1 VRFRL
6 AEQGTRAVVDFD
18 DGGMNLLSAD
28 ALRELAA
35 LIPSL
40 AKGSYRMMVFQSGR
54 PSLFAAGADMSEMAR
69 FDAAQAYEF
78 SRLGQETFD
87 ALERLPFVTVAMID
101 GDCFGGALDLAM
113 SFDVRLATARSRFAH
128 PGARIGIVTGFGGTS
143 RWRKLMDRPAAHQ
156 LFLANRV
163 LTAEEAAGAAIVDAV
178 AADHTA
184 TLTAL
189 GSLDPREVTMVKTLT
204 RAAPA
209 LTRSQ
214 LRLLSER
221 LAQLYFP

>member
-1 VRFRL
+1 
-6 AEQGTRAVVDFD
+6 
-18 DGGMNLLSAD
+18 
-28 ALRELAA
+28 
-35 LIPSL
+35 
-40 AKGSYRMMVFQSGR
+40 
-54 PSLFAAGADMSEMAR
+54 MAR
-69 FDAAQAYEF
+69 FDLAQASEF

-87 ALERLPFVTVAMID
+87 ALERLPLVTVAMID
-101 GDCFGGALDLAM
+101 GDCFGGALDMAM
-113 SFDVRLATARSRFAH
+113 AFDVRLATSRSRFAH

-143 RWRKLMDRPAAHQ
+143 RWRKGMGRPAAHQ

-163 LTAEEAAGAAIVDAV
+163 LSAEEALQAGIIDAAGD
-178 AADHTA
+178 DHTG
-184 TLTAL
+184 TLNRLEA
-189 GSLDPREVTMVKTLT
+189 LDPREVAMVKTLT